1 MERVNI
7 RGLNLKFDEEKKK
20 IIDET
25 IIEQRSPNRTELDPI
40 HTLSNTCPLQP
51 AASLFSTRRCGV
63 GCFRPKS
70 ASPPS
75 LPTLPAFRV
84 LFLLSQL
91 AGATDSTRSFG
102 WPDESRREAGW
113 PPTATRRSRGRRRRS
128 PPRPPVLEP
137 TIWTTRSSC
146 AASVCEFV
154 ADAASP
160 FPSLIPLLSSGYCRS
175 FCDYGGGFDPTYV
188 GKLFVLVACP

>member
-1 MERVNI
+1 MKRKRKYGV
-7 RGLNLKFDEEKKK
+7 L
-20 IIDET
+20 DET
-25 IIEQRSPNRTELDPI
+25 IIEHRTGSDPYTIKHLPSSARSFAILHKAVWAGLLP
-40 HTLSNTCPLQP
+40 SQ
-51 AASLFSTRRCGV
+51 V
-63 GCFRPKS
+63 GESPSRPS
-70 ASPPS
+70 
-75 LPTLPAFRV
+75 PTLPAFRA

-91 AGATDSTRSFG
+91 AGATDSTCSFG

-128 PPRPPVLEP
+128 PPRPPGLEP

-160 FPSLIPLLSSGYCRS
+160 FPSLIPLLSSGHCRS